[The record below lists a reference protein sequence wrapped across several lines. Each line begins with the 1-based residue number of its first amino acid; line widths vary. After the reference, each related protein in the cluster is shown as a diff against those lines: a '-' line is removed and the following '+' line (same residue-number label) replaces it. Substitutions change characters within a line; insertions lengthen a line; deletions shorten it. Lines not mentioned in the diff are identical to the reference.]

1 MNHYFFRKEKSMK
14 STMLSDQALLEQY
27 VQGNREA
34 ISQLLERHTRRVRD
48 YVRMMVKD
56 NDVADDLTQEVLIK
70 VVRVIDEGRY
80 TDKGRFL
87 PWVLRIAHN
96 RVLDYFRAQKQVKTV
111 SESSAGFDVFVNRS
125 FAEPSIEESIILEQ
139 RAEEIRALVEE
150 LPEEQ
155 REVVKMRY
163 YEGLSFKEIAEQ
175 TGVGINTALG
185 RMRYALINMRQLIKK
200 RNLVLN

>member
-1 MNHYFFRKEKSMK
+1 MK
-14 STMLSDQALLEQY
+14 SRKLSDYELLEMYQ
-27 VQGNREA
+27 QGDREA
-34 ISQLLERHTRRVRD
+34 VSQLLERHTRRVRD
-48 YVRMMVKD
+48 YVRMLVKE

-70 VVRVIDEGRY
+70 VVRVLDEGRY

-111 SESSAGFDVFVNRS
+111 SESNAGFDILGNTNL
-125 FAEPSIEESIILEQ
+125 AEPSIEEQLVSEQ
-139 RAEEIRALVEE
+139 QAAEVRALIEL

-163 YEGLSFKEIAEQ
+163 YEGLSFKEIAEH
-175 TGVGINTALG
+175 TGVSINTALG
-185 RMRYALINMRQLIKK
+185 RMRYALINMRQMIKEK
-200 RNLVLN
+200 KLVLC

>member
-1 MNHYFFRKEKSMK
+1 MK
-14 STMLSDQALLEQY
+14 STMLSDQALLEMYQ
-27 VQGNREA
+27 QGSREA
-34 ISQLLERHTRRVRD
+34 VSQLLERHTRRVRD

-56 NDVADDLTQEVLIK
+56 SDVADDLTQEVLIK
-70 VVRVIDEGRY
+70 VVKVLDEGRY

-111 SESSAGFDVFVNRS
+111 NESSAGFDILGSKN
-125 FAEPSIEESIILEQ
+125 FAEPSIEDNIISEQ
-139 RAEEIRALVEE
+139 RAEEIRSLVEE

-163 YEGLSFKEIAEQ
+163 YEGLSFKDIAEH
-175 TGVGINTALG
+175 TGVSINTALG
-185 RMRYALINMRQLIKK
+185 RMRYALINMRQMIKK
-200 RNLVLN
+200 RNLVLC

>member
-1 MNHYFFRKEKSMK
+1 MK
-14 STMLSDQALLEQY
+14 SRKLSDYELLEMYQ
-27 VQGNREA
+27 QGDREA
-34 ISQLLERHTRRVRD
+34 VSQLLERHTRRVRD
-48 YVRMMVKD
+48 YVRMLVKE

-70 VVRVIDEGRY
+70 VVRVLDEGRY

-111 SESSAGFDVFVNRS
+111 SESNAGFDILGNTNL
-125 FAEPSIEESIILEQ
+125 AEPSIEEHLVSEQ
-139 RAEEIRALVEE
+139 QAAEVRALIEL

-163 YEGLSFKEIAEQ
+163 YDGLSFKEIAEH
-175 TGVGINTALG
+175 TGVSINTALG
-185 RMRYALINMRQLIKK
+185 RMRYALINMRQMIKEK
-200 RNLVLN
+200 KLVLC

>member
-1 MNHYFFRKEKSMK
+1 MNN
-14 STMLSDQALLEQY
+14 TMLSDQALLEMYQ
-27 VQGNREA
+27 QGNREA
-34 ISQLLERHTRRVRD
+34 VSQLLERHTRRVRD

-70 VVRVIDEGRY
+70 VVKVLDEGRY

-111 SESSAGFDVFVNRS
+111 SESSTGFDILGSKN
-125 FAEPSIEESIILEQ
+125 FAEPSIEDTLVSEQ
-139 RAEEIRALVEE
+139 QAAEVRSLIEM
-150 LPEEQ
+150 LPDEQ

-163 YEGLSFKEIAEQ
+163 YEGLSFKEIAEH
-175 TGVGINTALG
+175 TGVSINTALG
-185 RMRYALINMRQLIKK
+185 RMRYALINMRQIIKEK
-200 RNLVLN
+200 NLALC